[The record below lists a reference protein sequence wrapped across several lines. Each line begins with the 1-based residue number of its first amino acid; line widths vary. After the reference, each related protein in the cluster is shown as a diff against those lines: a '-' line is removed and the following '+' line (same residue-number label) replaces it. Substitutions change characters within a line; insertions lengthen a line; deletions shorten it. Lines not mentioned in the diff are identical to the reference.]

1 MSAFDVAALRR
12 DFPILARQVHGRP
25 LIYLDNAA
33 TSQKPQVVLQAL
45 QHYYTQQNANVH
57 RGVHRLSEEAT
68 TAYEEARHTVARFLG
83 LKESRGVVFVR
94 GATEGINLVAS
105 SWGGA
110 NLKAG
115 DEIVLTTMEHHANIV
130 PWQVVAERTG
140 AKVVVVPINAQGE
153 VDLAVFQSKL
163 TPRTKLVAVAHASN
177 ALGTINPVV
186 EMIRLARS
194 VGAKVLIDGC
204 QAAAHFAIDIPA
216 LDPDFYV
223 FSGHK
228 TFGPTGIGVLWGRP
242 ELLDAMPPYQFGG
255 DMIRRVDF
263 AGTTFREAPERF
275 EAGTPDI
282 SGAIA
287 LAVAL
292 DYLKPILVSPA
303 AQAHEQLLL
312 KTATERLKAIKGLRV
327 IGEAKHKVAVL
338 SFVMEGSH
346 PHDLGTLLDADGIAI
361 RTGHHCCM
369 PLMKFLDLP
378 GTARAS
384 FSFFNTLEEVDQ
396 LAKSLER
403 IRKMVA

>member
-163 TPRTKLVAVAHASN
+163 TPRTKLVAVGHASN

-292 DYLKPILVSPA
+292 DYLKPILISPA